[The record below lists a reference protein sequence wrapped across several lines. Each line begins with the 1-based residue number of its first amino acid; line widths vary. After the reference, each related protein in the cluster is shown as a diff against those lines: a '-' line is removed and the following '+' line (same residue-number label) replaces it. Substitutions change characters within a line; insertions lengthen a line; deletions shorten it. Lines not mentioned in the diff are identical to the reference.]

1 MEGRVSAVSSERV
14 ARGLVVNISS
24 WAFLRSASQSHLRA
38 EPQAP
43 CSTTAPVAAQF
54 WSYLPHEGKV
64 VLEAHIGPTER
75 GVQLPIT
82 RAAKFFRLRS
92 L

>member
-1 MEGRVSAVSSERV
+1 
-14 ARGLVVNISS
+14 
-24 WAFLRSASQSHLRA
+24 
-38 EPQAP
+38 
-43 CSTTAPVAAQF
+43 
-54 WSYLPHEGKV
+54 V